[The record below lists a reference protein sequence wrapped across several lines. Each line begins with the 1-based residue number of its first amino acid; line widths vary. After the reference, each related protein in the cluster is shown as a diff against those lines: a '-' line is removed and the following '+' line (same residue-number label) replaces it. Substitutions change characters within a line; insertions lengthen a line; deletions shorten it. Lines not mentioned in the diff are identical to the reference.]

1 MDHHKEERDDL
12 LPPSGSNDGPSFPVS
27 VHWSEAGHSSSS
39 ATLVQSPSTA
49 RRIRLGR
56 TPGVIAG
63 LLFCAA
69 LTAVLHHVYL
79 FVLRGRTVS
88 GQFWIKNSS
97 NALSTLVQW
106 LCMGSVSVSLT
117 QLVSIL
123 YLDLKAF
130 DSQTQQIWWLLR
142 RRPFTIL
149 QLNHLFG
156 LPDPLRILRL
166 ASSRRLWNAIPVII
180 IATIFQA
187 FVLVSI
193 LAPNSLEVGSASPK
207 NTTISVPTTLFNKL
221 INGFNCT
228 MNPSADSEKVLGL
241 ALQSEKLMGW
251 NAPAGC
257 GTACN
262 YTIQYTAPALR
273 CTELDMDELNTMLP
287 SSDLSTAVYNVTF
300 TTVYNATFQPFIEP
314 MSIAWRTYD
323 TNGKSTVAG
332 TRCSL
337 WNTTQKSVV
346 SFVNN
351 TGMIS
356 PSIISYNSPV
366 NTDLQAMFD
375 MCLDPRESSNA
386 TSVSLYTYAVVGN
399 WLFGQLNGALICVTH
414 YGLGTF
420 SNGTLATCDPSPD
433 SSFNLATNN
442 LFSLNET
449 AGTFT
454 PNSKN
459 VSTALEQILVNLTVA
474 LVTHWG
480 QTTMVD
486 ASVAQDQLVWVYH
499 VQRLWI
505 IYATAL
511 AVTAACGVVGLACI
525 LKNGEDS
532 DLSFWEIVRA
542 TRNSELDAVVEGE
555 KRRDTGKDTTL
566 QYAVQGKDSDANAS
580 GVFVLARPHHKRSR
594 SMDMGP

>member
-1 MDHHKEERDDL
+1 MDCHKEERDDL

-27 VHWSEAGHSSSS
+27 VTWSEAGYSSSS

-49 RRIRLGR
+49 RRIRLGG
-56 TPGVIAG
+56 TPGVIVG
-63 LLFCAA
+63 LLFGAA

-79 FVLRGRTVS
+79 FILRGRTVS

-106 LCMGSVSVSLT
+106 LCMGSISVSLT
-117 QLVSIL
+117 QL
-123 YLDLKAF
+123 
-130 DSQTQQIWWLLR
+130 IWYLLR

-166 ASSRRLWNAIPVII
+166 ASSRRLWNAIPIII

-187 FVLVSI
+187 FALVSI
-193 LAPNSLEVGSASPK
+193 LAPNSLEVGSASPQ
-207 NTTISVPTTLFNKL
+207 NTTISVPTALFNKPIKGIDCAL
-221 INGFNCT
+221 T
-228 MNPSADSEKVLGL
+228 ASADSKKVLGL
-241 ALQSEKLMGW
+241 ALQSEKLIGW

-257 GTACN
+257 GTVCN
-262 YTIQYTAPALR
+262 YTIQYSAPALR
-273 CTELDMDELNTMLP
+273 CTELAIDEANTMLP
-287 SSDLSTAVYNVTF
+287 IQSIYTRI
-300 TTVYNATFQPFIEP
+300 VYNATNSPGGDIEP
-314 MSIAWRTYD
+314 MSIAWRTFD
-323 TNGKSTVAG
+323 TNGKSTIGG
-332 TRCSL
+332 TRCAL
-337 WNTTQKSVV
+337 WNTTQQSVV

-366 NTDLQAMFD
+366 NTDLLAIIK
-375 MCLDPRESSNA
+375 MCSESGDSSNA
-386 TSVSLYTYAVVGN
+386 TSVSLYSYAVVGN
-399 WLFGQLNGALICVTH
+399 WLFEQLNGSLICETEDILN
-414 YGLGTF
+414 GDGTF
-420 SNGTLATCDPSPD
+420 TYCYPSADPPL
-433 SSFNLATNN
+433 NMATNN
-442 LFSLNET
+442 LFSQNET
-449 AGTFT
+449 AGTLS
-454 PNSKN
+454 PNSQN

-474 LVTHWG
+474 LITHWG

-499 VQRLWI
+499 IQRLWI

-511 AVTAACGVVGLACI
+511 AVAAACGAVGLACV

-532 DLSFWEIVRA
+532 DLTFWDIVRA

-555 KRRDTGKDTTL
+555 KRGDAGKATML
-566 QYAVQGKDSDANAS
+566 QYTVQERDLETNTS
-580 GVFVLARPHHKRSR
+580 GVFILARPRRKGSNLI
-594 SMDMGP
+594 DT